1 MLCLKRLSSTDKFAR
16 MSKKDRNQMPNAYHV
31 MCKPIGPRCNLDCK
45 YCFYTEKTALF
56 EHGEDYRMSK
66 EVLEAYI
73 RKYIESQ
80 KVPEVNFA
88 WQGGEPTL
96 MGLDFF
102 RRVVALQKRFSRGK
116 QISNSLQTNGILLDD
131 KWCEFLARENFL
143 VGLSI
148 DGNRHI
154 HDLYRVDRRSAGSF
168 DKVMDTIK
176 RLQDWG
182 VEYNTLSSVTRES
195 ARDPL
200 GVYEFLKSTGTKYM
214 QFIPIVEREMD
225 ERAHSIGLK
234 LAEPPDL
241 SAGGE
246 NVPVTPWSVRAEDYG
261 SFLSKIFE
269 EWVHRDVGRIFVQ
282 IFDVALGAWMGA
294 NPSLCIFSK
303 KCGSAVAMEHNGDV
317 YSCDHFVYPDHLLGN
332 IETDSVE
339 DIMSNPR
346 VRRLG
351 NQKWDALPKFCREC
365 NVLFACHGGC
375 PKNRFIRTPN
385 GEPSLNYLCP
395 GYKIFFNFIDP
406 YMQMMANL
414 LKRGRPAAE
423 VMQMLSPEPGAPN
436 PSLGPR
442 S

>member
-1 MLCLKRLSSTDKFAR
+1 
-16 MSKKDRNQMPNAYHV
+16 MSKKKKTKMPNAYHV

-56 EHGEDYRMSK
+56 EDGEDYRMSN
-66 EVLEAYI
+66 EVLEVYI

-80 KVPEVNFA
+80 KVPEINFA

-116 QISNSLQTNGILLDD
+116 HITNSLQTNGTLLDD
-131 KWCEFLARENFL
+131 KWCDFLAREDFL

-148 DGNRHI
+148 DGDRQL
-154 HDLYRVDRRSAGSF
+154 HDLYRVDRSNAGSF

-176 RLQDWG
+176 RMQDWG

-195 ARDPL
+195 AKDPL

-214 QFIPIVEREMD
+214 QFIPIVERDMD
-225 ERAHSIGLK
+225 ERARSIGLK

-241 SAGGE
+241 RDGGE
-246 NVPVTPWSVRAEDYG
+246 DVAVTPWSVRAEDYG
-261 SFLSKIFE
+261 AFLSKMFE

-282 IFDVALGAWMGA
+282 IFDIALGAWMGSDPA
-294 NPSLCIFSK
+294 LCMFSK

-332 IETDSVE
+332 INSDSVE

-346 VRRLG
+346 VRKLG
-351 NQKWDALPKFCREC
+351 NDKWDALPKFCREC
-365 NVLFACHGGC
+365 EVLFACHGGC
-375 PKNRFIRTPN
+375 PKNRFIRTPT
-385 GEPSLNYLCP
+385 GDPGLNYLCP
-395 GYKIFFNFIDP
+395 GYKMFFNFIDP

-423 VMQMLSPEPGAPN
+423 VMQMLASEPGIAK
-436 PSLGPR
+436 PSMGIR